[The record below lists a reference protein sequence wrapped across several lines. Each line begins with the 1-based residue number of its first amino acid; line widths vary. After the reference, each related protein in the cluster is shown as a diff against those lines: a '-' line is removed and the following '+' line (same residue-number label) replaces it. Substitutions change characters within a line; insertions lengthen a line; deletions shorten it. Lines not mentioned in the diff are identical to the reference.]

1 MGWNPFGSS
10 GNGSGGS
17 GGASETVRYTI
28 EQNTINNKKV
38 FRLKQTIN
46 GITSYVGMNIT
57 FDANDITYTSE
68 YATTVAQALDYL
80 YKNSN
85 SNIDKAVTNIEF
97 TKSSIGGVPNQ
108 PGAIDTYTITY
119 SDDTTSTFK
128 IYNGTN
134 GTQGTDGKSAYDIWI
149 DLGNSGTENDFINS
163 LKGET
168 GETGKN
174 GKSAYEQW
182 LDLGNHG
189 TENDFINSLKG
200 ETGKTGKS
208 AYEQWLDLGNM
219 GTEADFIESL
229 KGNTGYSPQIE
240 VFKNVATWAVRNEVV
255 GNTAY
260 YNNDSSITQ
269 FDLTNRNTVAIIC
282 WWFESETISE
292 IPLRINFYTSNSEL
306 PQTIDNIKA
315 HTGHQFEY
323 DTSAYDYMT
332 IVSTSDINATGQV
345 VYNDETS
352 ESGYFLKITYYN
364 DISGEQTI
372 ITENLR
378 GQDGDNGVDG
388 KSAYDIWIDNG
399 NSGTVQEFLNSL
411 IGQNGTSVSNATVNS
426 EGHLIITLDN
436 NNQIDAGYVKGSDG
450 TSVNIKGELNTT
462 DELPAVANN
471 GDGYI
476 VNGDLWVYTDNKWIN
491 AGAIKGPQGETG
503 NGIQSVT
510 FTSSSIG
517 ETAGM
522 PGATDTYTITFTNG
536 ETTTFKVYNG
546 QNGTSSSLTIDTEM
560 SDTSTNAV
568 QNKAIKTYI
577 DNIVGDIQTILETL
591 TTVTSEGV

>member
-80 YKNSN
+80 YENNN
-85 SNIDKAVTNIEF
+85 SNIGKVVTNIEF
-97 TKSSIGGVPNQ
+97 TKSSIGSVPNQ

-119 SDDTTSTFK
+119 SDNTTSTFK

-134 GTQGTDGKSAYDIWI
+134 GTQGTDGKSAYEIWI

-168 GETGKN
+168 GN
-174 GKSAYEQW
+174 
-182 LDLGNHG
+182 N
-189 TENDFINSLKG
+189 
-200 ETGKTGKS
+200 GKS

-240 VFKNVATWAVRNEVV
+240 VFKNVATWAVRTDTA

-282 WWFESETISE
+282 WWFEGETISE

-306 PQTIDNIKA
+306 PQTIYNIEA

-436 NNQIDAGYVKGSDG
+436 NNQIDAGYVKGADG

-462 DELPAVANN
+462 EELPTGANN

-476 VNGDLWVYTDNKWIN
+476 INGDLWVYTDNNWIN

-503 NGIQSVT
+503 NGIQSIT

-517 ETAGM
+517 EIAGIA
-522 PGATDTYTITFTNG
+522 GAIDTYTITFTNG
-536 ETTTFKVYNG
+536 ETTTFNVYNG
-546 QNGTSSSLTIDTEM
+546 KNGIDSSLTIDTEM
-560 SDTSTNAV
+560 SDTSINAV
-568 QNKAIKTYI
+568 QNKVIKTYI
-577 DNIVGDIQTILETL
+577 DNIVGNIQTILETL
-591 TTVTSEGV
+591 TTVTSEEV

>member
-1 MGWNPFGSS
+1 M
-10 GNGSGGS
+10 
-17 GGASETVRYTI
+17 
-28 EQNTINNKKV
+28 
-38 FRLKQTIN
+38 
-46 GITSYVGMNIT
+46 
-57 FDANDITYTSE
+57 
-68 YATTVAQALDYL
+68 
-80 YKNSN
+80 
-85 SNIDKAVTNIEF
+85 
-97 TKSSIGGVPNQ
+97 
-108 PGAIDTYTITY
+108 
-119 SDDTTSTFK
+119 
-128 IYNGTN
+128 
-134 GTQGTDGKSAYDIWI
+134 
-149 DLGNSGTENDFINS
+149 
-163 LKGET
+163 
-168 GETGKN
+168 
-174 GKSAYEQW
+174 
-182 LDLGNHG
+182 
-189 TENDFINSLKG
+189 
-200 ETGKTGKS
+200 
-208 AYEQWLDLGNM
+208 
-219 GTEADFIESL
+219 
-229 KGNTGYSPQIE
+229 
-240 VFKNVATWAVRNEVV
+240 
-255 GNTAY
+255 
-260 YNNDSSITQ
+260 
-269 FDLTNRNTVAIIC
+269 
-282 WWFESETISE
+282 
-292 IPLRINFYTSNSEL
+292 RINFYTSNSEL

>member
-80 YKNSN
+80 YENNN

-97 TKSSIGGVPNQ
+97 TKSSIGSVPNQ

-119 SDDTTSTFK
+119 SDNTTSTFK

-134 GTQGTDGKSAYDIWI
+134 GTQGTNGKSAYDIWI
-149 DLGNSGTENDFINS
+149 DLGNSGTENDFIDS

-168 GETGKN
+168 GEAGKN
-174 GKSAYEQW
+174 
-182 LDLGNHG
+182 
-189 TENDFINSLKG
+189 
-200 ETGKTGKS
+200 GKS

-260 YNNDSSITQ
+260 YNNDSSITK

-292 IPLRINFYTSNSEL
+292 IPLRINFYISNSEL

-323 DTSAYDYMT
+323 DTSTYDYMT

-436 NNQIDAGYVKGSDG
+436 NNQIDAGYVKGADG

-462 DELPAVANN
+462 EELPTGANN

-476 VNGDLWVYTDNKWIN
+476 INGDLWVYTNNNWIN

-503 NGIQSVT
+503 NGIQSVA

-517 ETAGM
+517 ETAGI

-536 ETTTFKVYNG
+536 ETTTFNVYNG
-546 QNGTSSSLTIDTEM
+546 RNGTDSSLIIDTEM
-560 SDTSTNAV
+560 SDISTNAV
-568 QNKAIKTYI
+568 QNKVIKTYI
-577 DNIVGDIQTILETL
+577 DNIVGNIQAILETL
-591 TTVTSEGV
+591 TTVTPEEV

>member
-1 MGWNPFGSS
+1 MGWNPFGDS

-17 GGASETVRYTI
+17 GGTSETVRYTI

-80 YKNSN
+80 YENNN
-85 SNIDKAVTNIEF
+85 SNIDKAITNIEF
-97 TKSSIGGVPNQ
+97 TESSIGNIPNQ
-108 PGAIDTYTITY
+108 PGAVDTYTITY
-119 SDDTTSTFK
+119 SDNTTSTFK

-134 GTQGTDGKSAYDIWI
+134 GIQGTDGKSAYDIWV

-168 GETGKN
+168 GNN

-182 LDLGNHG
+182 LNLGNIG
-189 TENDFINSLKG
+189 TES
-200 ETGKTGKS
+200 
-208 AYEQWLDLGNM
+208 
-219 GTEADFIESL
+219 DFIESL

-240 VFKNVATWAVRNEVV
+240 VFKNVATWTVRDSVA

-260 YNNDSSITQ
+260 YNNDSTITK
-269 FDLTNRNTVAIIC
+269 FDLTNRNSIAIIC
-282 WWFESETISE
+282 WWFEDETINE
-292 IPLRINFYTSNSEL
+292 IPLRINFYNNSSEL
-306 PQTIDNIKA
+306 PQTIDNIEA

-323 DTSAYDYMT
+323 DTSIYDYMT
-332 IVSTSDINATGQV
+332 IISTSDINATGQV
-345 VYNDETS
+345 VYNDETND
-352 ESGYFLKITYYN
+352 SGYFLKITYYD

-372 ITENLR
+372 ITENLK

-426 EGHLIITLDN
+426 DGHLIIILDN
-436 NNQIDAGYVKGSDG
+436 NNQIDAGYVKGADG

-462 DELPAVANN
+462 EELPTGANN

-476 VNGDLWVYTDNKWIN
+476 INGDLWVYTDNNWIN

-517 ETAGM
+517 EIAGIA
-522 PGATDTYTITFTNG
+522 GATDTYTITFTNG
-536 ETTTFKVYNG
+536 ETTTFNVYNG
-546 QNGTSSSLTIDTEM
+546 KNGTDSSLTIDTEM

-568 QNKAIKTYI
+568 QNKVIKTYI

-591 TTVTSEGV
+591 TTITSEEV

>member
-80 YKNSN
+80 YENNN

-97 TKSSIGGVPNQ
+97 TKSSIGSVPNQ

-119 SDDTTSTFK
+119 SDNTTSTFK

-134 GTQGTDGKSAYDIWI
+134 GTQGTDGKSAYDIWV

-163 LKGET
+163 LKGDT
-168 GETGKN
+168 GN
-174 GKSAYEQW
+174 
-182 LDLGNHG
+182 N
-189 TENDFINSLKG
+189 
-200 ETGKTGKS
+200 GKS

-219 GTEADFIESL
+219 GTEADFIKSL

-240 VFKNVATWAVRNEVV
+240 VFKNVATWAVRTDTA

-436 NNQIDAGYVKGSDG
+436 NNQIDAGYVKGADG

-462 DELPAVANN
+462 EELPTGANN

-503 NGIQSVT
+503 NGIQSIA

-568 QNKAIKTYI
+568 QNKVIKTYI
-577 DNIVGDIQTILETL
+577 DNIVGDIQTTLETL
-591 TTVTSEGV
+591 TTVTSEGG